1 MLGAFQLTLCGLCD
15 LDTQP
20 TQEITHV
27 VSILDPDSPSP
38 KAFATFARRRR
49 LELRFHDVLEPEPRV
64 VPPERQHVQELLA
77 FGSAMIARKTAVHL
91 LIHCHA
97 GLSRSTAAAIL
108 YLTQAHPR
116 RSVHQS
122 FGEVVRLRRG
132 AWPNLRLLELGDEA
146 LGRQGEIVAAAG
158 AFYRRALD
166 ANPHLGDH
174 LVRSGRCREV
184 AWAEQWR

>member
-1 MLGAFQLTLCGLCD
+1 MVGAFQLTLCGLCD
-15 LDTQP
+15 LSTQRI
-20 TQEITHV
+20 QKITHV
-27 VSILDPDSPSP
+27 LSILDPDTPSP
-38 KAFATFARRRR
+38 KAFATIDRRRR
-49 LELRFHDVLEPEPRV
+49 LELRFHDILEPEPGA

-77 FGSAMIARKTAVHL
+77 FGSAMIAKRTGVHL

-116 RSVHQS
+116 RSVHQN
-122 FGEVVRLRRG
+122 FGEVARLRPG

-146 LGRQGEIVAAAG
+146 LGRHGEIIAAAG

-166 ANPHLGDH
+166 ATPHLGDR